1 LHIFSNSKET
11 RFVCLFFSKLLK
23 KAKKPP
29 VSFILFPF
37 GKAAASSLFPH
48 PEQSYASVEA
58 GEEDGVE
65 AQQTQLTWDGLAVH
79 VAYTHL
85 CSQDRDHYSDVEVVF
100 TLHRVYV
107 LLEQFGVARD
117 AHPFVLRVM
126 RFHFEQVQCE
136 EEVLLDNMR
145 AYFHEEYEQGRPV
158 SVLRS
163 AFVHL
168 SRWWAH
174 TNRGQ
179 LRVMAE
185 LLTHELLCWER
196 EHASRVVVSL
206 PVSAADLA
214 LLPPSSPERQEEL
227 RVQILE
233 ALAVLGI
240 YPDADG
246 ELDVQE
252 TLHILGGI

>member
-1 LHIFSNSKET
+1 MS
-11 RFVCLFFSKLLK
+11 
-23 KAKKPP
+23 
-29 VSFILFPF
+29 ILQR
-37 GKAAASSLFPH
+37 LWD
-48 PEQSYASVEA
+48 ASVEA

-65 AQQTQLTWDGLAVH
+65 AQQAQLTWDGLAVH

-85 CSQDRDHYSDVEVVF
+85 CAQDRDRISDVEVVF

-117 AHPFVLRVM
+117 AHAVVLRVM
-126 RFHFEQVQCE
+126 RFHFEQEQCE
-136 EEVLLDNMR
+136 EEVLVDNVR
-145 AYFHEEYEQGRPV
+145 AYFHAEYEQGRPV
-158 SVLRS
+158 SVLRA
-163 AFVHL
+163 AFLHL

-174 TNRGQ
+174 TQRGQ

-185 LLTHELLCWER
+185 LLTHELRCWEM

-206 PVSAADLA
+206 PLAAADLA
-214 LLPPSSPERQEEL
+214 LLPPPSPERQEEL
-227 RVQILE
+227 RVQILD

-246 ELDVQE
+246 VLDVQE
-252 TLHILGGI
+252 TLHILGGV